1 MTEPAR
7 GRPNPGRLLVVGAS
21 SGIGAAV
28 ASGAAE
34 HGWRVAASARRA
46 DRLEALAATDGI
58 DAIPTDVT
66 DEESVHTTVARAVDL
81 LGGLDAVVYT
91 VGASPL
97 VPMADATQDDWR
109 SVLDTNVIGA
119 ALVAAAA
126 APHLLASDGRFIA
139 LSSKAVRRP
148 FPDLS
153 LYTTSKIALDGLL
166 RCLPLEFPGLRVTRV
181 VVGNTAGTDFA
192 SSWDEQALAGAV
204 ERWAA
209 SGVLGSATTIEPED
223 VAATILHVLSS
234 PALLDEVSV
243 LDHEG
248 PGP

>member
-1 MTEPAR
+1 MTER
-7 GRPNPGRLLVVGAS
+7 SSGRSNGGRMLVVGAS

-28 ASGAAE
+28 ATGAAAA
-34 HGWRVAASARRA
+34 GWQVVASARRA
-46 DRLEALAATDGI
+46 DRLDRLAERDAV
-58 DAIPTDVT
+58 DAIAADVC
-66 DEESVHTTVARAVDL
+66 DEGSVRAMISGSVEV

-97 VPMADATQDDWR
+97 VPIADATQNDWR
-109 SVLDTNVIGA
+109 SVFDSNVIGA
-119 ALVAAAA
+119 ALVCAAA
-126 APHLLASDGRFIA
+126 APHLLATDGRFVA

-181 VVGNTAGTDFA
+181 LVGNTAGTEFA
-192 SSWDEQALAGAV
+192 SSWDAQALAAAV
-204 ERWAA
+204 ERWAS
-209 SGVLGSATTIEPED
+209 SGVLGSATTIDPED
-223 VAATILHVLSS
+223 VATTILHVLAS
-234 PALLDEVSV
+234 PALVDEVSV

-248 PGP
+248 PQP